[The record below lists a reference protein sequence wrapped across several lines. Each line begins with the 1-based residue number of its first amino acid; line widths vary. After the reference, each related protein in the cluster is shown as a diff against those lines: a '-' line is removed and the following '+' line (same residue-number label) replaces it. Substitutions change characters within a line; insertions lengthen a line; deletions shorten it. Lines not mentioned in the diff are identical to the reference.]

1 LLEPLA
7 LDSHKKERDALFY
20 LTKLQCSIISA
31 PADFEPASSHQ
42 IYKMVAP
49 HAPHESAVLASR
61 ERLFFMLALEMV
73 GTERVELSLIQGMSL
88 CNTNIACVPI
98 EMVAGGALESPRSFG
113 YEPNN

>member
-1 LLEPLA
+1 
-7 LDSHKKERDALFY
+7 
-20 LTKLQCSIISA
+20 
-31 PADFEPASSHQ
+31 
-42 IYKMVAP
+42 M
-49 HAPHESAVLASR
+49 ESPR
-61 ERLFFMLALEMV
+61 YNTMLAMRLTSLLRGFVYAYFFRVKMV